1 MVRAAA
7 SCLILPNLLNG
18 YWAYLMLNG
27 FVKLLVG
34 GGKKKKG
41 KKDATATAAAGIME
55 PSGLSDPPP
64 PHRSRHSST
73 GSKPP
78 DLTLG
83 WCIKRLHVHRGR
95 NALLMYADSVG
106 RSSL

>member
-1 MVRAAA
+1 MPYNIWAIYTAAAHADAALPPIVRAAA

-41 KKDATATAAAGIME
+41 KKDATATATAAAGIME
-55 PSGLSDPPP
+55 PSGLSDPPRQPQP
-64 PHRSRHSST
+64 PPQHRLKS
-73 GSKPP
+73 
-78 DLTLG
+78 
-83 WCIKRLHVHRGR
+83 
-95 NALLMYADSVG
+95 A
-106 RSSL
+106 